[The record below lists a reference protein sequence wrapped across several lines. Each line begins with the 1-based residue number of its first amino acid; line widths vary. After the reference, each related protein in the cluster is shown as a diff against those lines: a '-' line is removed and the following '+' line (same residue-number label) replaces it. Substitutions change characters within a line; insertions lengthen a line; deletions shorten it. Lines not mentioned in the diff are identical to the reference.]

1 MELPSHCPLFLLPF
15 AEWTRKDGGRTWG
28 PKVQR
33 RLGLITSQFN
43 IIIRMVCSCQGSVPA
58 LQACGGM
65 SLTFP
70 PEASLWHIKKKKW
83 FLHRHT
89 LRART
94 LFAPHSMA
102 SAQSRSCPKGAFFAW
117 WTEGHWCLRI
127 QPILGYWVGCMKM
140 KKRGRF
146 TPPQVAGVQVPRQES
161 QPGGSILTPGW
172 QSRMGPNHTA
182 P

>member
-70 PEASLWHIKKKKW
+70 PEASLWHIKKKSDSYIDIPWEQGLCLPHTVWPVLRVGPAPKELPLLGEQRDTGAW
-83 FLHRHT
+83 GFSQSLDTEWDVWRWKSVADLLHHR
-89 LRART
+89 
-94 LFAPHSMA
+94 
-102 SAQSRSCPKGAFFAW
+102 
-117 WTEGHWCLRI
+117 
-127 QPILGYWVGCMKM
+127 
-140 KKRGRF
+140 
-146 TPPQVAGVQVPRQES
+146 
-161 QPGGSILTPGW
+161 
-172 QSRMGPNHTA
+172 
-182 P
+182 